1 MDLKIQTEKQ
11 KKKKDFYW
19 GWGKRTEIWL
29 HCEQNLSG
37 FDGTE
42 SAERVGADIL
52 HAE

>member
-1 MDLKIQTEKQ
+1 M
-11 KKKKDFYW
+11 
-19 GWGKRTEIWL
+19 GKRTEIWL